1 MAEERMPTPAA
12 GFLLVTQEYNHQ
24 KPWFGFH
31 SKKKKQRK
39 KGQAFFG
46 MTSLLSE
53 TMFHPEASL
62 FFRETSFVD
71 NCWGIGACY

>member
-31 SKKKKQRK
+31 SKKKK
-39 KGQAFFG
+39 GQAFFG
-46 MTSLLSE
+46 RTSLFSE
-53 TMFHPEASL
+53 TMFHQKHLYSSGRHL
-62 FFRETSFVD
+62 CRQLLRD
-71 NCWGIGACY
+71 